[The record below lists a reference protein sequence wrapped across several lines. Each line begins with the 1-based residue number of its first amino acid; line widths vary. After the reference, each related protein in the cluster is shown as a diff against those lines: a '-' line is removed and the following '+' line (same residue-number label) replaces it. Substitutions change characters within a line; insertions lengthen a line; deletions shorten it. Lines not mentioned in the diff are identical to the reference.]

1 MGKLG
6 VYGEIGVCTGKL
18 GCPEPWGVLQCVGLT
33 PLHTR
38 SPPVLTVLLSPC
50 MDLSH
55 VPATR
60 EKGWY
65 LALMAPNT
73 KGPNY
78 AWLDPSRLYCHPQV
92 PSTRAG
98 GTQGGLAPRLGFGSG
113 GFGHP

>member
-1 MGKLG
+1 
-6 VYGEIGVCTGKL
+6 
-18 GCPEPWGVLQCVGLT
+18 
-33 PLHTR
+33 
-38 SPPVLTVLLSPC
+38 

-55 VPATR
+55 VPAAR

-92 PSTRAG
+92 PSARAG
-98 GTQGGLAPRLGFGSG
+98 GTQGGVGTRVDCRSG
-113 GFGHP
+113 GCEDT

>member
-1 MGKLG
+1 
-6 VYGEIGVCTGKL
+6 
-18 GCPEPWGVLQCVGLT
+18 
-33 PLHTR
+33 
-38 SPPVLTVLLSPC
+38 

-55 VPATR
+55 VPAAR

-92 PSTRAG
+92 PSARAG
-98 GTQGGLAPRLGFGSG
+98 GT
-113 GFGHP
+113 